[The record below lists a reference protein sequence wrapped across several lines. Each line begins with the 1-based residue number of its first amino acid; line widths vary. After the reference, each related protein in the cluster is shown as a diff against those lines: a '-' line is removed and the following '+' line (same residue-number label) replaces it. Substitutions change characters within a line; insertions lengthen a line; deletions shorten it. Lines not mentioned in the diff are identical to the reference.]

1 MLDFGEM
8 FFWRV
13 DMTLTQDVIEFLAH
27 YIVESDAIE
36 HITRSYDE
44 VLAQLSSGYTDGHV
58 GAYIHLLTALENGE
72 LISEG
77 LIREVQALIVTE
89 QTAYGQRALH
99 EKHIGAWRTIGVTVG
114 GRDCPSPL
122 FVPESMERFVRR
134 VHSWQKHRFA
144 RMSPLDNMRFVA
156 KSHFEY
162 LDIHPFADGNGRS
175 SRAIVYFLY
184 RHARLHP
191 FIFTSRDRYD
201 TYYQCFNDKND
212 ANDMVAYF
220 RMRTPLPATP

>member
-1 MLDFGEM
+1 
-8 FFWRV
+8 
-13 DMTLTQDVIEFLAH
+13 MTLTQDEIEFLAR

-36 HITRSYDE
+36 RITRSYDE
-44 VLAQLSSGYTDGHV
+44 VFAQLSSGYTYGHV

-89 QTAYGQRALH
+89 QTAYGQRTLH
-99 EKHIGAWRTIGVTVG
+99 EKHIGAWRTVGVTVD
-114 GRDCPSPL
+114 GRDCPAPL
-122 FVPESMERFVRR
+122 FVPESMERLVRR

-144 RMSPLDNMRFVA
+144 MMSPLDNMHFIA
-156 KSHFEY
+156 TSHFKY

-184 RHARLHP
+184 RHARLRP
-191 FIFTSRDRYD
+191 FIFTSADRYE
-201 TYYQCFNDKND
+201 TYYQCFNDSND
-212 ANDMVAYF
+212 ARDMIAYF
-220 RMRTPLPATP
+220 HLRTTLPALP